1 MIIGRSGHFRQKIV
15 LLPPLY
21 RDFGTAT
28 ILAFRVRCSQRE
40 LCMQGMMEPKPPTR
54 WPPEWN
60 FGLIALVV
68 LAAIAIAAALI
79 MPEITTP

>member
-1 MIIGRSGHFRQKIV
+1 
-15 LLPPLY
+15 
-21 RDFGTAT
+21 
-28 ILAFRVRCSQRE
+28 
-40 LCMQGMMEPKPPTR
+40 MQGMMEPKPPTR

-79 MPEITTP
+79 MPEIVTP